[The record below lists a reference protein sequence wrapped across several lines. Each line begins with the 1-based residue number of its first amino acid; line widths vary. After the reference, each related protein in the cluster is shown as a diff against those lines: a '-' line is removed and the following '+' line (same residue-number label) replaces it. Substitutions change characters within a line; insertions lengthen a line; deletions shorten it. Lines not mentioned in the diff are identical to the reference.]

1 MMILAS
7 CGNNTSSSATT
18 NTPTTTPTS
27 ETSTP
32 TSVNYG
38 TLESPLSVET
48 FKAEVAKLGLTKDTY
63 SEKHFFVTGK
73 LESVS
78 SSYSTLEGNVRV
90 SGFTLD
96 TDVVEPYQND
106 TIVVEGL
113 AKCTTNTAGDQTY
126 YNIDKNGE
134 DAPVIKS
141 VVRGK
146 STVKTSP
153 EEVEHATVSGL
164 EKEYTNGEEA
174 TFTVALTD
182 ADYAIESVTA
192 NTTKLTAQEGSS
204 PAKYSFVV
212 KGNTTVSISIK
223 STVAPTLEKT
233 YDFTKITETG
243 DELNTTTALESLN
256 SCVSSD
262 PVATVTSVSDISKVC
277 IGDTSSSEAPYAGK
291 AGYLKMG
298 TSSKNGSI
306 TLVLNNVV
314 SKVII
319 SCHDWFAKTEKY
331 PTNGRPVTVNEVK
344 KDLPYN
350 EAATPEDVEFE
361 LKEASKTITISST
374 NRALIFG
381 ITFVA

>member
-1 MMILAS
+1 MMMLAS

-18 NTPTTTPTS
+18 NTPTTG
-27 ETSTP
+27 TSTS
-32 TSVNYG
+32 TTVNYG

-48 FKAEVAKLGLTKDTY
+48 FKAEAAKLGLTKDTY

-73 LESVS
+73 LDAVS

-90 SGFTLD
+90 SGFSLD
-96 TDVVEPYQND
+96 TDVGEPYQND

-126 YNIDKNGE
+126 YNIDKNGD
-134 DAPVIKS
+134 DAPIIES

-164 EKEYTNGEEA
+164 AAEYTNGEEA
-174 TFTVALTD
+174 TFTVDLTD
-182 ADYAIESVTA
+182 DDYAIESVSA
-192 NTTKLTAQEGSS
+192 NATKLTAEEGSS

-233 YDFTKITETG
+233 YDFTKLTETTS
-243 DELNTTTALESLN
+243 ELDATTALEKFN

-262 PVATVTSVSDISKVC
+262 PAAKVTSISEVTKLYVGDVST
-277 IGDTSSSEAPYAGK
+277 GSSAPYANK
-291 AGYLKMG
+291 AGYLKLG

-306 TLVLNNVV
+306 TLVLNNDV

-319 SCHDWFAKTEKY
+319 SCHDWFAKNESN
-331 PTNGRPVTVNEVK
+331 PTNNRPVTVNEIE

-361 LKEASKTITISST
+361 LTEATKTITISST
-374 NRALIFG
+374 KRALIFG
-381 ITFVA
+381 ITFVVA

>member
-1 MMILAS
+1 MMMLAS

-18 NTPTTTPTS
+18 NTPTTG
-27 ETSTP
+27 TSTP
-32 TSVNYG
+32 TTVNYG

-48 FKAEVAKLGLTKDTY
+48 FKAEVAKLGLTKDTF

-73 LESVS
+73 LDAVS
-78 SSYSTLEGNVRV
+78 SSYDTLEGNVRV
-90 SGFTLD
+90 SGFSLD

-134 DAPVIKS
+134 DAPTIKS
-141 VVRGK
+141 VVRGT

-153 EEVEHATVSGL
+153 EEVEHATISGL
-164 EKEYTNGEEA
+164 EAEYTNGDEA
-174 TFTVALTD
+174 TFTVDITD
-182 ADYAIESVTA
+182 DDYAIESVSA
-192 NTTKLTAQEGSS
+192 NKTKLTAEEGSS

-233 YDFTKITETG
+233 YDFTKLTETAS
-243 DELNTTTALESLN
+243 ELDATAALEKFN

-262 PVATVTSVSDISKVC
+262 PTAKVTSVSDISKVY
-277 IGDTSSSEAPYAGK
+277 IGDTSTSDAPYASK
-291 AGYLKMG
+291 AGYLKLG
-298 TSSKNGSI
+298 TSKVNGSI
-306 TLVLNNVV
+306 TLVLNNDV

-319 SCHDWFAKTEKY
+319 SCHDWFAKSDSY
-331 PTNGRPVTVNEVK
+331 PTNDRPVTVNEVK

-374 NRALIFG
+374 KRALIFG
-381 ITFVA
+381 ITFVVA